1 MSWLIIL
8 EMEANRYMNV
18 FLRID
23 INIAAMVLLGVVYL
37 IAYDRLDRQDI
48 LNKKFLSTSRIILLE
63 ILFETLTCI
72 INRRPE
78 LWLIPISVMMHIG
91 VFVTAPILT
100 YFWYIFIYS
109 WIVPN
114 TAISR
119 KKQVLLLIPV
129 VINAL
134 ITVLSPIF
142 GWVFYITSSNVY
154 HRGNLFIVSSIIV
167 YFYLLYGLALVLK
180 QRNKFIKQDFI
191 PLFTYGILPT
201 IGGLI
206 QTLFYGTLVMW
217 SSSAFSLVIIYI
229 FLQQRMIH
237 LDSLTG
243 AWTRESFNNYIPQR
257 MKQSAEDKFGIIY
270 LDLDGLK
277 QINDEYGHLEGDSAI
292 KSAVQLLKSVLRKKD
307 IIARLGGDEFV
318 IIVDC
323 DTNEF
328 LNELIEKI
336 NTRFTQYNEESVKK
350 YKLECSIGADIYSNN
365 YNSVEQFLHHVD
377 NLMYSNKRMKKLKE

>member
-1 MSWLIIL
+1 M
-8 EMEANRYMNV
+8 
-18 FLRID
+18 RID

-37 IAYDRLDRQDI
+37 IACGRLDRQDI
-48 LNKKFLSTSRIILLE
+48 LNKKFLSTSRIILLG

-78 LWLIPISVMMHIG
+78 LWLIPVSVLMHIG

-109 WIVPN
+109 WIIPN
-114 TAISR
+114 TVISR

-129 VINAL
+129 VINAI
-134 ITVLSPIF
+134 ITVLSPVF
-142 GWVFYITSSNVY
+142 GWVFYITSSNIY
-154 HRGNLFIVSSIIV
+154 HRGNLFVVSSAII

-180 QRNKFIKQDFI
+180 RRNKFIKQDFI
-191 PLFTYGILPT
+191 PLFSYGILPI

-217 SSSAFSLVIIYI
+217 SSSAFSMVIIYI

-243 AWTRESFNNYIPQR
+243 AWTRESFDNYIPQR
-257 MKQSAEDKFGIIY
+257 MKQGTEDKFGIIY

-318 IIVDC
+318 IVVDC
-323 DTNEF
+323 NTNEF
-328 LNELIEKI
+328 LDELIEKI
-336 NTRFTQYNEESVKK
+336 NTRFIQYNEGSEKK
-350 YKLECSIGADIYSNN
+350 YKLECSIGADIYSDNFS
-365 YNSVEQFLHHVD
+365 SVEQFLHHVD
-377 NLMYSNKRMKKLKE
+377 NLMYSHKRMKKTN